1 MIWLKFNQKI
11 GDCLFPKVHSAKISH
26 LVKRVKTI
34 VRWRLWTQYPDFYE
48 MRHFWQFSTTKNQSF
63 KYVIAFKINA
73 SLCIKIDFIY
83 WSTSKINA
91 TQTFFLATSF
101 YNRSLWNCVCDLLTE
116 ICFNWD
122 IFRVE
127 QGKNQEGEGRKEKDC
142 CAACNKTVIATKM
155 CPWKK
160 VVKLYTPRPSPVNCQ
175 PMVLNKKGQNDTKIF
190 TF

>member
-1 MIWLKFNQKI
+1 MHQDWFYLLINIENQ
-11 GDCLFPKVHSAKISH
+11 CNSNFFSWQL
-26 LVKRVKTI
+26 
-34 VRWRLWTQYPDFYE
+34 
-48 MRHFWQFSTTKNQSF
+48 HFITDRCG
-63 KYVIAFKINA
+63 I
-73 SLCIKIDFIY
+73 
-83 WSTSKINA
+83 
-91 TQTFFLATSF
+91 
-101 YNRSLWNCVCDLLTE
+101 VCDLLTE

-175 PMVLNKKGQNDTKIF
+175 PFWIQKGQNGTKIHF
-190 TF
+190 LGFLGGDRSDFLGFSGVIFCL

>member
-1 MIWLKFNQKI
+1 MHHCASRLILSIDQHRKSMQLK
-11 GDCLFPKVHSAKISH
+11 L
-26 LVKRVKTI
+26 
-34 VRWRLWTQYPDFYE
+34 
-48 MRHFWQFSTTKNQSF
+48 
-63 KYVIAFKINA
+63 
-73 SLCIKIDFIY
+73 
-83 WSTSKINA
+83 
-91 TQTFFLATSF
+91 FFLATSF

-175 PMVLNKKGQNDTKIF
+175 PMVLNRNGQNDIKIKYILHIKISTSDF
-190 TF
+190 